1 MPAPRS
7 YHSGPAY
14 FGTLIGMA
22 AAALP
27 VRSCLVDGEVI
38 VDDDS
43 GIGIG
48 IFDRSAITARSKE
61 ERRDEPRRLRQPIPR
76 QALGHLNLI
85 GHLQ

>member
-1 MPAPRS
+1 MGLLGAIAAEPAC
-7 YHSGPAY
+7 

-27 VRSCLVDGEVI
+27 VHSCPVDGEAV

-43 GIGIG
+43 GIG

-61 ERRDEPRRLRQPIPR
+61 ERQ
-76 QALGHLNLI
+76 G
-85 GHLQ
+85 